1 MEELSL
7 LSDIGKETDWKTMG
21 HRKTKTKKNKNKTK
35 NNRTEVETDTHPSA
49 VRVAGELIGQFLNPW
64 TPAPTNGNNELN
76 EPSFYFFTHARP
88 HGLSLSSPS
97 FFFVRF
103 SFRVFRLSWVDCVSD
118 EVHVGRL
125 LRFEWFALFY
135 FVPVE
140 FENGV
145 LIGKRIA
152 RYSPP
157 SSRKKNPK
165 KLIHLFKNHRS
176 RSIESETCHLEDAQK
191 NESMIFFTPLLGIGI
206 NLT

>member
-1 MEELSL
+1 
-7 LSDIGKETDWKTMG
+7 MG
-21 HRKTKTKKNKNKTK
+21 HRKTKTK

-97 FFFVRF
+97 FFSFGFHFVCF
-103 SFRVFRLSWVDCVSD
+103 AFPGSTVFPMRYTSADCCVSSGLPCFTLSQSSLKMASLSGNALPGTLL
-118 EVHVGRL
+118 HRL
-125 LRFEWFALFY
+125 A
-135 FVPVE
+135 
-140 FENGV
+140 
-145 LIGKRIA
+145 
-152 RYSPP
+152 
-157 SSRKKNPK
+157 KKNPK

>member
-49 VRVAGELIGQFLNPW
+49 VRVPGELIGQFLNPW

-191 NESMIFFTPLLGIGI
+191 KTNP
-206 NLT
+206 

>member
-1 MEELSL
+1 
-7 LSDIGKETDWKTMG
+7 MG
-21 HRKTKTKKNKNKTK
+21 HRKTKTK

-64 TPAPTNGNNELN
+64 TPAPTNGNNAAVERAELLLFYTRASTR
-76 EPSFYFFTHARP
+76 PFSFV
-88 HGLSLSSPS
+88 SV

-191 NESMIFFTPLLGIGI
+191 KTNP
-206 NLT
+206 